1 MVEQTVLPFKLD
13 ETKDSIISHA
23 GPGLFGEFACGLNF
37 SEAVDSELPVKLFT
51 TATVS
56 GLRFGRYW
64 LGLFHDIRS
73 WTCAFS
79 LG

>member
-37 SEAVDSELPVKLFT
+37 SEPLIPNC
-51 TATVS
+51 
-56 GLRFGRYW
+56 R
-64 LGLFHDIRS
+64 
-73 WTCAFS
+73 
-79 LG
+79 